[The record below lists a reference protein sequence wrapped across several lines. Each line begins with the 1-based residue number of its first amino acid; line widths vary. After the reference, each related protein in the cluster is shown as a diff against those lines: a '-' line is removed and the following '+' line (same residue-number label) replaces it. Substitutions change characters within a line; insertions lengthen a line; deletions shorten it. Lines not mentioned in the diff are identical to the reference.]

1 MKVAKTVSMA
11 IVLALACP
19 GLALAAGTVQMNQTA
34 NVSADVKNTTG
45 KYLHAAVRM
54 MAYDQKGN
62 AVGHVC
68 REVTLRP
75 NDVTTVEYA
84 WRAPAYET
92 GLYWSPK
99 VDINGA
105 CVNQDADETDYSSHD
120 SDSDDHWDHDD
131 EYDSSYDHRDS
142 DSDDTSWW
150 DR

>member
-1 MKVAKTVSMA
+1 MKITRTILLAMV
-11 IVLALACP
+11 IALASS
-19 GLALAAGTVQMNQTA
+19 GLAMAAGTVQMNQA
-34 NVSADVKNTTG
+34 VNVSADVQNTTG
-45 KYLHAAVRM
+45 NYLHAAVRM

-75 NDVTTVEYA
+75 NAVTTVDYT
-84 WRAPAYET
+84 WRAPGYET
-92 GLYWSPK
+92 GLYWSSK

-105 CVNQDADETDYSSHD
+105 CVNQDADETDTSHDD

-131 EYDSSYDHRDS
+131 EYVSTDHPA

>member
-1 MKVAKTVSMA
+1 MKVAKIVSMA
-11 IVLALACP
+11 IVIALAGT

-45 KYLHAAVRM
+45 NYLHAAVRM
-54 MAYDQKGN
+54 LAYDQKGN

-75 NDVTTVEYA
+75 NAVTTVDYT
-84 WRAPAYET
+84 WRAPGYET

-131 EYDSSYDHRDS
+131 EYVFAEHHD